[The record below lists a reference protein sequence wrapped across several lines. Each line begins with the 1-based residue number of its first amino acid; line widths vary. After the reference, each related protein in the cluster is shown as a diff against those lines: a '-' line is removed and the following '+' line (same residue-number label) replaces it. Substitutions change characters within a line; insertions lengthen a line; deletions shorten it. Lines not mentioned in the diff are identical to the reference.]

1 MDYELP
7 RANALKEYEIINF
20 MNLST
25 IVEDNK
31 DLISSIILHYNDKIE
46 ED

>member
-7 RANALKEYEIINF
+7 RANALKEFEIINF

-25 IVEDNK
+25 IVEDNE
-31 DLISSIILHYNDKIE
+31 DLNSSIILDYNDKIE
-46 ED
+46 D

>member
-7 RANALKEYEIINF
+7 RANALKESEIINF

-25 IVEDNK
+25 IIEDNE
-31 DLISSIILHYNDKIE
+31 DLNSSIILDYNDKIE